1 MSCVLLRNQ
10 GFLELISTSVFQ
22 FLRSDVELKLSQWQN
37 IQNNDAEIIQAYMV
51 NEELEQ
57 TINLLLKS
65 NLVVIDLFPDTA
77 AIFVYIFLAEDC

>member
-1 MSCVLLRNQ
+1 
-10 GFLELISTSVFQ
+10 
-22 FLRSDVELKLSQWQN
+22 
-37 IQNNDAEIIQAYMV
+37 MV